1 MMMLSLHREARSV
14 LRRIGVL
21 VLALA
26 LAGCGGGG
34 SSNEQTTTAA
44 ATTSAA
50 PNPGATLKAML
61 AAARAG
67 EAEKLGNL
75 LRPDSPDSL
84 VPELMEGL
92 GSFPAGTPI
101 VLSVPIDDQFAVAA
115 LAGPRRAEGRKEP
128 LAAYA
133 VALQR
138 YGDQYKASLVSPVQ
152 IRPLGPDPGSTQGP
166 VSQVAAE
173 FSAPTRLDQAGLW
186 VDGKAIA
193 AEPRGTPRKFTAFGS
208 SGTLKP
214 GWHSVVAFGE
224 AGGSAGATAW
234 TFRVR

>member
-1 MMMLSLHREARSV
+1 
-14 LRRIGVL
+14 

-26 LAGCGGGG
+26 LAGCGSG
-34 SSNEQTTTAA
+34 SSQETTTRAQPA
-44 ATTSAA
+44 G
-50 PNPGATLKAML
+50 PNPGAALKVML

-67 EAEKLGNL
+67 DATKLGNL
-75 LRPDSPDSL
+75 LRADSPDSL

-92 GSFPAGTPI
+92 GSFPSTTPV
-101 VLSVPIDDQFAVAA
+101 VLSQRIDSKFAVAA
-115 LAGPRRAEGRKEP
+115 LAGPRRAEGTREP

-138 YGDQYKASLVSPVQ
+138 YGNQYKASLVSPVK
-152 IRPLGPDPGSTQGP
+152 IRPLGPDEGSTNGP

-173 FSAPTRLDQAGLW
+173 FSAPVRIVQAGLW

-193 AEPRGTPRKFTAFGS
+193 AEPRGTPRTFTAFGS
-208 SGTLKP
+208 SGTLAP

-224 AGGSAGATAW
+224 AGGSALATAW